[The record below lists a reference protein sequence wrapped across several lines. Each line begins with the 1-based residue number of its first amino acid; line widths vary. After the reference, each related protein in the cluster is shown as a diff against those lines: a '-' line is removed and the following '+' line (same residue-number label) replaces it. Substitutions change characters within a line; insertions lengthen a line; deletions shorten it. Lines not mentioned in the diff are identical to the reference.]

1 MGATGQEELGLKPT
15 ICAFSPIYFQTPIC
29 PSVESISSRAKR
41 PVIRMGR
48 QSVLLIVGFV
58 MISCVSCQD
67 ALDNLEPA
75 ARLKCYEC
83 ATDGCVTEEDLGVE
97 KECKAEAQVCFVGVG
112 GGKVYRKCGIEQET
126 RAECVDTTDNT
137 GEPLTACYCHGDL
150 CNSSRQLTTTSWLL
164 TVAILGSLLVSLK

>member
-1 MGATGQEELGLKPT
+1 MGIGQQVPGPKPA
-15 ICAFSPIYFQTPIC
+15 ICAFRPIYFQTP
-29 PSVESISSRAKR
+29 VAAKT

-48 QSVLLIVGFV
+48 QTVLLIVSFV
-58 MISCVSCQD
+58 MISHVHCQD

-75 ARLKCYEC
+75 ERLTCYEC
-83 ATDGCVTEEDLGVE
+83 ASDGCVTEDDLGVE
-97 KECKAEAQVCFVGVG
+97 KLCPAEAQVCFVGVG

-150 CNSSRQLTTTSWLL
+150 CNSSRQLTTTSWILP
-164 TVAILGSLLVSLK
+164 VAILGSWLASLK